1 MFVYQH
7 QLRHVLRPDQYYS
20 AEQHQA
26 ELDYVFL
33 PGWHFVGTTADLPRP
48 GAFRTLELLGRP
60 VLLRNMDGRV
70 HAFENVCAHRH
81 CLLTH
86 QASGWSPQLKCQ
98 YHGWEYTA
106 EGRTG
111 RIPEAQ
117 CFRPFDRENARL
129 RKYRLATC
137 GELIFVSLADDGPS
151 LTEYLEPF
159 YEHFAE
165 SFAPPYRQGWTW
177 EVDFPCNWKVIV
189 ENSLESYHIPCVHP
203 RTFKELPTE
212 DNCQHD
218 LDERYTSFRT
228 EIRPL
233 AVGRE
238 TAGGWRPFRVVVYW
252 FQRLLDRVQRQIIG
266 PGMLWGSRKL
276 GGPTTNLY
284 THHHIHPNLL
294 FSSLDVHRMMQAVVP
309 TSPTSCRVILRIYPL
324 HGTRWG
330 LIRSPLAWF
339 IALLVNQT
347 AKNVLFEDAA
357 VFTAIQKGMQHSE
370 HPGVIGTREERIFVF
385 QEYLR
390 RACATLPEPEPA
402 GVADGKGRRK

>member
-7 QLRHVLRPDQYYS
+7 QLRHVLRPEQYYS
-20 AEQHQA
+20 EQQYRT
-26 ELDYVFL
+26 ELEHVFL

-48 GAFRTLELLGRP
+48 GDFRTFELLGQP
-60 VLLRNMDGRV
+60 VLLRNMDGEV
-70 HAFENVCAHRH
+70 HAFQNVCAHRH
-81 CLLTH
+81 CRLTH
-86 QASGWSPQLKCQ
+86 QAKGWSPRLRCQ
-98 YHGWEYTA
+98 YHGWEYTQ

-117 CFRPFDRENARL
+117 CFRPFDRENAQL
-129 RKYRLATC
+129 RKFRLATC
-137 GELIFVSLADDGPS
+137 GELIFLSLADDGPS
-151 LTEYLEPF
+151 LAEYLEPF
-159 YEHFAE
+159 YQHFTE
-165 SFAPPYRQGWTW
+165 SFALPYRQGWTW

-189 ENSLESYHIPCVHP
+189 ENSLESYHIPTVHP
-203 RTFKELPTE
+203 KTFKELPTE
-212 DNCQHD
+212 DNCRHD

-238 TAGGWRPFRVVVYW
+238 VGASWNPVHFVVYW
-252 FQRLLDRVQRQIIG
+252 LQRLSDRLQRQVLG

-276 GGPTTNLY
+276 GGTTTNLY

-309 TSPTSCRVILRIYPL
+309 TSPTTCRVILRIYPL
-324 HGTRWG
+324 HGTKWG
-330 LIRSPLAWF
+330 PVRTPLAWF

-347 AKNVLFEDAA
+347 AKKVLFEDAS
-357 VFTAIQKGMQHSE
+357 VFPSIQQGLQSSG

-385 QEYLR
+385 QNYLL
-390 RACATLPEPEPA
+390 RACGEEPEPEP
-402 GVADGKGRRK
+402 VMVTDGEGRHG